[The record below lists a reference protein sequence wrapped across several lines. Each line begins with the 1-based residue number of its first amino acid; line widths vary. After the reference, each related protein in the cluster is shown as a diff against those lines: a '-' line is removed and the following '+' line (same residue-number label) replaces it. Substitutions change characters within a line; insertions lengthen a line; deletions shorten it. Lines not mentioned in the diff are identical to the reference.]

1 MQPSAS
7 GRPFASLSLAMSL
20 IKIINFITA
29 TYRELGNFYELSA
42 GERVKVKAKELR
54 KEPRRAQ
61 ETRAS
66 DKFDQHRAWPS
77 PLIIR
82 IQKSIR
88 FHCV

>member
-1 MQPSAS
+1 MNYLPE
-7 GRPFASLSLAMSL
+7 
-20 IKIINFITA
+20 
-29 TYRELGNFYELSA
+29 RE
-42 GERVKVKAKELR
+42 KVKAKELP
-54 KEPRRAQ
+54 KEPLRAQ